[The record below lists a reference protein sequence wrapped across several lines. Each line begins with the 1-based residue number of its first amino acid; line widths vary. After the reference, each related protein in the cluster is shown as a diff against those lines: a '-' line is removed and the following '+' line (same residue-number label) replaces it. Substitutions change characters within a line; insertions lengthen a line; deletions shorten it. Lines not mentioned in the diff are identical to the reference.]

1 MCFFSWD
8 DLQNGPAPQGMW
20 TRRLRD
26 ALFVRATKPKNLQS
40 VANEFG
46 SGKYEFLSGMKMG
59 RVTED
64 GLPHQNATC
73 QQIFLRKLFSDC
85 RWR

>member
-1 MCFFSWD
+1 MCFFSHD
-8 DLQNGPAPQGMW
+8 DLQNVPAPQGMW

-26 ALFVRATKPKNLQS
+26 ALFVRATKTKNLQS

-46 SGKYEFLSGMKMG
+46 SGKYEFLSGMKSG
-59 RVTED
+59 PVTEV

-73 QQIFLRKLFSDC
+73 QQKIF
-85 RWR
+85 